1 MCSVTE
7 SYYSDYL
14 LRSEMQNINIRT
26 DYVFYYAF
34 CQLLLN
40 EYCMVLY
47 VQNAFGRVVLLG

>member
-40 EYCMVLY
+40 EFCIVLY
-47 VQNAFGRVVLLG
+47 CIGILVAVSD